1 MPQTWWEKFCLWEMM
16 NIQITA
22 CMKCHSTLVKQ
33 SLKQNSSSAMLGL
46 VHSSKCFSSKQQ
58 QKKYIYINLF
68 FPIYIKEDTQ
78 ANTIS
83 SLKSLFSKA
92 SVQCNLHSLS

>member
-33 SLKQNSSSAMLGL
+33 SLKQNCSSAILGL
-46 VHSSKCFSSKQQ
+46 VHSSKYFSTKQQ
-58 QKKYIYINLF
+58 KLKVRF
-68 FPIYIKEDTQ
+68 F
-78 ANTIS
+78 
-83 SLKSLFSKA
+83 FF
-92 SVQCNLHSLS
+92 